1 MRAESHIPRWK
12 GDCDVGG
19 TGDDGGDRRRVGDRV
34 VSGDHIVELG
44 GGEGRHDDASGI
56 RSDSIR
62 IHAEHI
68 VLTDQVSKLKFKLRD
83 FTSCLCSTGAWA
95 VCFESSVAG
104 MNSTEIG
111 NEVSKPTLEFTR
123 LVLTTDWQLS
133 FVQEMC
139 GQNGRF

>member
-62 IHAEHI
+62 IHADT
-68 VLTDQVSKLKFKLRD
+68 LLQSGTQVWFWIPVKIPAEYD
-83 FTSCLCSTGAWA
+83 
-95 VCFESSVAG
+95 SVMPRPPENAK
-104 MNSTEIG
+104 I
-111 NEVSKPTLEFTR
+111 KIL
-123 LVLTTDWQLS
+123 
-133 FVQEMC
+133 
-139 GQNGRF
+139 